1 MLIRLKDHSHS
12 VHKRRLRWLEL
23 LQKKLNLRI
32 AADNNSGRKKDEFSE
47 EVEEL
52 MDNFL
57 ERLEIT
63 HTTPGK
69 RDTVCVEMNDGKWES
84 KRKWYLLWKFRE
96 LLEII
101 NGSKI
106 ITNDNS
112 PSFTEIEH
120 LLSFCQIY
128 NFFKIHKEVAYNSDI
143 PHSSS
148 LCEVCKNA
156 LVERNKINFEV
167 K

>member
-1 MLIRLKDHSHS
+1 M
-12 VHKRRLRWLEL
+12 EL

-69 RDTVCVEMNDGKWES
+69 RDTVCVEMNDGKRES
-84 KRKWYLLWKFRE
+84 KRK
-96 LLEII
+96 
-101 NGSKI
+101 
-106 ITNDNS
+106 
-112 PSFTEIEH
+112 
-120 LLSFCQIY
+120 
-128 NFFKIHKEVAYNSDI
+128 
-143 PHSSS
+143 
-148 LCEVCKNA
+148 
-156 LVERNKINFEV
+156 
-167 K
+167 